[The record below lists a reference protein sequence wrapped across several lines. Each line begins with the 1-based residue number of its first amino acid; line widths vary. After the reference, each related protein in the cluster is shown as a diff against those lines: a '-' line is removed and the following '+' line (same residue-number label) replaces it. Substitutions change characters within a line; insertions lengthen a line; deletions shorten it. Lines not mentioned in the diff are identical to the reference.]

1 MGDRLAEEILSIE
14 RSLPKVI
21 PTRRLMSLQLPGT
34 NRRGFLRGLGAFVAL
49 PAMESHRPLLAA
61 GVGKTLAT
69 AASGAPLRMAYL
81 YIPNGVN
88 LDCWRP
94 KGTSGSYKLGETFKS
109 MESLREDFQIFTGF
123 EQNNARAGGDGPGD
137 HARGVATF
145 LTSARARKT
154 AGSDITLGISADQVA
169 ALAAQSL
176 TRLPSLELGTDKV
189 RVSGNCDSGY
199 SCAYQFNLSWR
210 SETQPMPPES
220 NPRAVFE
227 RLFGAGDPKERTASL
242 GLRYSSKKSVLDFVQ
257 ADAKAL
263 QKHLGRSD
271 CHKLDEYLT
280 GVREIERQIENAEA
294 IGMPKDPGV
303 SAPDGTPESFKEH
316 LRLMMDMMVLAFKT
330 DSTRISSFLMA
341 HDGSTRDFQEIG
353 VPDGHHNISHHKGS
367 PENLAKIAKI
377 DQFYMEQ
384 FAYFIDRLKNTPDV
398 DGKSLLHNS
407 MIVYGGCISD
417 GDRHNHDDLPI
428 VVAGNAGGAFSPGR
442 HVDLGENVPLSNLY
456 LRMLEEFGVKD
467 RAFGDST
474 ASLRKI

>member
-1 MGDRLAEEILSIE
+1 
-14 RSLPKVI
+14 
-21 PTRRLMSLQLPGT
+21 MSLQLPGT

-49 PAMESHRPLLAA
+49 PAMESFRPLLAA
-61 GVGKTLAT
+61 GVEKALGTT
-69 AASGAPLRMAYL
+69 ASGAPLRMAYL

-88 LDCWRP
+88 LESWRA
-94 KGTSGSYKLGETFKS
+94 KGTTASYKLGDTFKP
-109 MESLREDFQIFTGF
+109 MEALRDHFRIFTGF
-123 EQNNARAGGDGPGD
+123 EQQNARGGSDGAGD

-154 AGSDITLGISADQVA
+154 SGSDITLGISADQVA
-169 ALAAQSL
+169 ALAAQNL
-176 TRLPSLELGTDKV
+176 TRLSSLELGTDSV

-210 SETQPMPPES
+210 SETQPMSPEA

-227 RLFGAGDPKERTASL
+227 RLFGAGDSKERAMSL
-242 GLRYSSKKSVLDFVQ
+242 GQRYASKKSVLDFVEQ
-257 ADAKAL
+257 DAKAL
-263 QKHLGRSD
+263 QKYLGRSD
-271 CHKLDEYLT
+271 RHKLDEYLT
-280 GVREIERQIENAEA
+280 GVREIERQIEKAESMG
-294 IGMPKDPGV
+294 IPKDPGV
-303 SAPDGTPESFKEH
+303 PAPDGSPESYKEH

-341 HDGSTRDFQEIG
+341 HDGSTRNFQEIG
-353 VPDGHHNISHHKGS
+353 ISDGHHNLSHHQGKKD
-367 PENLAKIAKI
+367 NLEKIARI

-384 FAYFIDRLKNTPDV
+384 LAYFLDRLDKTPDV

-428 VVAGNAGGAFSPGR
+428 VVAGHAGGAFTPGR
-442 HVDLGENVPLSNLY
+442 HVELGENVPLSNLY

-467 RAFGDST
+467 KHFGDST
-474 ASLRKI
+474 GSLRKI